1 MAKVSASSTVLIDA
15 EPETVLKAAADY
27 QAVRPKI
34 LSPHYSDYRVLEGG
48 QGAGTV
54 AMWKLQATKSR
65 VRDVKVNV
73 DVAGHTVIERD
84 ANSTMVI
91 NWTAASAGPA
101 RRSRSRRR
109 VRARRHRRVLRED
122 VRAVGL
128 AEDSGRGAGEPQE
141 ASRGPVS
148 GPTSKTEDSKT
159 WRA

>member
-1 MAKVSASSTVLIDA
+1 LIDA
-15 EPETVLKAAADY
+15 EPKTVLAAAADY

-54 AMWKLQATKSR
+54 AMWKLQATKSW

-73 DVAGHTVIERD
+73 EMAGHTVIKGRQLD
-84 ANSTMVI
+84 DGDQLDRRGPPGRLVGHGQDVV
-91 NWTAASAGPA
+91 AG
-101 RRSRSRRR
+101 RW
-109 VRARRHRRVLRED
+109 RHRRVLREE

-141 ASRGPVS
+141 ASRGPIS
-148 GPTSKTEDSKT
+148 GPTSNTEDSKT

>member
-1 MAKVSASSTVLIDA
+1 LIDA

-91 NWTAASAGPA
+91 NWTAAAAG
-101 RRSRSRRR
+101 RL
-109 VRARRHRRVLRED
+109 VGHGQD
-122 VRAVGL
+122 V
-128 AEDSGRGAGEPQE
+128 
-141 ASRGPVS
+141 VS
-148 GPTSKTEDSKT
+148 GPGGIGGFFEKTFAPLGLRKIQGEVLENLKKQVEG
-159 WRA
+159 R